1 MIDYEKAAEITRQYN
16 DRLRMITDEYN
27 ARIRTAAPD
36 AYATTADEFYVQYR
50 VDKVSEGFEFG
61 HRSVDFNC
69 EFYRKTIDG
78 VKFVEVLAI

>member
-27 ARIRTAAPD
+27 ARIKTAAPD
-36 AYATTADEFYVQYR
+36 AQATKADEFYVQYN

-61 HRSVDFNC
+61 HRMENLSC
-69 EFYRKTIDG
+69 EFYNKIIDG
-78 VKFVEVLAI
+78 VKFVEVLKT

>member
-27 ARIRTAAPD
+27 ARIKTAVPD
-36 AYATTADEFYVQYR
+36 AQATTADEFYVQYR

-61 HRSVDFNC
+61 HSYADI
-69 EFYRKTIDG
+69 EFYSKTIDG
-78 VKFVEVLAI
+78 VKFVEVLKK

>member
-27 ARIRTAAPD
+27 TRIRTAAPD
-36 AYATTADEFYVQYR
+36 AQNSCADKFFVQYR

-61 HRSVDFNC
+61 HSYDGK
-69 EFYRKTIDG
+69 EFYSKIIDG
-78 VKFVEVLAI
+78 VEFVEVLKI

>member
-1 MIDYEKAAEITRQYN
+1 MIDYTMAAEITRQYN

-36 AYATTADEFYVQYR
+36 AQATTADEFYVQYR
-50 VDKVSEGFEFG
+50 VDKVSEGFEFR
-61 HRSVDFNC
+61 HRMENLGC

-78 VKFVEVLAI
+78 VKFVEVLKT